1 MAGKVFVPFFGHD
14 HAGLWLQDEV
24 VVDFVPHE
32 EPTEG
37 FDMKRICSGRCAG
50 LWRLRYSVLNVETR
64 REQRR
69 VRLRL
74 ASILSGPLSRILALN
89 LPNS

>member
-1 MAGKVFVPFFGHD
+1 MVFNRVRYWSYYSADMAGKVFVPFLGHD

-50 LWRLRYSVLNVETR
+50 LWR
-64 REQRR
+64 
-69 VRLRL
+69 
-74 ASILSGPLSRILALN
+74 
-89 LPNS
+89 